1 MIFKKPNSM
10 LTNLF
15 FLIAGLSAGFLFS
28 WFILKQRYTFYQES
42 AFQQVKRYEEER
54 ASLKNE
60 IADKDKQ
67 INILTASVSEKDANL
82 RNLREKLDEQK
93 ADLERMQELL
103 KTEFKN
109 LANEILEEKS
119 RKFTEEN
126 REKLDELLK
135 PFNENLKEFKKKVE
149 DTHLEGEK
157 GRASLF
163 MKIKELEELNAR
175 ISDEAHALTKAL
187 KGESKTQGNWGE
199 MILETILEK
208 SGLVKDREFFKQSS
222 FVSEEGKRLQPDF
235 IVKYPGNR
243 SIVIDAKVSLT
254 AYEKFCDLEEGKERD
269 SWLKAHLVS
278 VKNHINELTG
288 KSYQDLYKISTL
300 DFVMMFMPVEPA
312 YLLAIQTDPDLW
324 NYAYER
330 RILMISPTNL
340 IASLKMIES
349 MWRQEYQNRNVMEI
363 AAHGGALFDDF
374 VLLSERLLKLGKKLD
389 DAKEQYDETIKKLI
403 TGRGNL
409 VSRVN
414 KLKSLGVRTKKTL
427 PDEFP
432 DDEEESPQSS
442 IEF

>member
-1 MIFKKPNSM
+1 M
-10 LTNLF
+10 LTNLL
-15 FLIAGLSAGFLFS
+15 FLLAGLSVGFLFF
-28 WFILKQRYTFYQES
+28 WFISKQKSLLYRES
-42 AFQQVKRYEEER
+42 ALQQLKRSEEEIMF
-54 ASLKNE
+54 LKNS
-60 IADKDKQ
+60 IAEKEKQ
-67 INILTASVSEKDANL
+67 INILTASVSEKEADL
-82 RNLREKLDEQK
+82 RNMREKLNEQK
-93 ADLERMQELL
+93 ADLEKTQEKL

-109 LANEILEEKS
+109 LANDILEEKS
-119 RKFTEEN
+119 RKFTEQN

-135 PFNENLKEFKKKVE
+135 PFNENLKDFRKKIE

-163 MKIKELEELNAR
+163 TKIKELEELNAR
-175 ISDEAHALTKAL
+175 ISNEAHALTRAL

-199 MILETILEK
+199 MILESILEK

-222 FVSEEGKRLQPDF
+222 FVSDEGRRLQPDF
-235 IVKYPGNR
+235 IVKYPGDR

-254 AYEKFCDLEEGKERD
+254 AYEKYCDTEESREKD

-312 YLLAIQTDPDLW
+312 YLVAIQTDPNLW

-340 IASLKMIES
+340 IAALKMIES

-363 AAHGGALFDDF
+363 ASQGGALFDDF
-374 VLLSERLLKLGKKLD
+374 VMLTERLLKLGKKLD
-389 DAKEQYDETIKKLI
+389 DAKEHYDETIKKLS
-403 TGRGNL
+403 TGKGNL
-409 VSRVN
+409 VGKVS
-414 KLKSLGVRTKKTL
+414 KLKLLGVRAKKML
-427 PDEFP
+427 PDELLK
-432 DDEEESPQSS
+432 DEEDSLAESFEP
-442 IEF
+442 

>member
-1 MIFKKPNSM
+1 M
-10 LTNLF
+10 LTNLLF
-15 FLIAGLSAGFLFS
+15 IIAGLTTGFLFS
-28 WFILKQRYTFYQES
+28 WFILKQKSAFYQES
-42 AFQQVKRYEEER
+42 ALQQLKHSEEEKS
-54 ASLKNE
+54 SLKNSL
-60 IADKDKQ
+60 ADKEKQ

-93 ADLERMQELL
+93 ADLERMQEML

-119 RKFTEEN
+119 RKFTEQN

-135 PFNENLKEFKKKVE
+135 PFNENLKDFRKKVE

-163 MKIKELEELNAR
+163 TKIKELEELNIR
-175 ISDEAHALTKAL
+175 ISDEAHALTRAL

-208 SGLVKDREFFKQSS
+208 SGLVRDREFFKQSS
-222 FVSEEGKRLQPDF
+222 FISVEGKRLQPDF
-235 IVKYPGNR
+235 IVKYPGDR

-254 AYEKFCDLEEGKERD
+254 AYEKYCDTEEGKEKD

-312 YLLAIQTDPDLW
+312 YLVAIQSDPDLW
-324 NYAYER
+324 SYAYER

-363 AAHGGALFDDF
+363 AAQGGALFDDF

-389 DAKEQYDETIKKLI
+389 DAKDHYDETIKKLS
-403 TGRGNL
+403 TGKGNL
-409 VSRVN
+409 VGRVN
-414 KLKSLGVRTKKTL
+414 KLKALGVRTKKML
-427 PDEFP
+427 PDELFG
-432 DDEEESPQSS
+432 DDEELPQPL